1 MNVCILH
8 IHPFTWISSAFLLC
22 ALLLFFTMY
31 RIYIFYHSYAK
42 QYPMC
47 ALCVIYRMI
56 FFCSRHICWQQ
67 AHWQHPIPAT
77 FNRHIKLRRTAKNIA
92 IRRHRY
98 RCSCNHTIF
107 YSIWWY
113 GAIWFVFYLQKPKNW
128 LIPPADPIK
137 MGEKKLTHFF
147 GLPSIFGPPRRQR
160 RMELLSQ
167 NLISSLCAPKLNSRE
182 LFTQFHS
189 NRTF

>member
-1 MNVCILH
+1 
-8 IHPFTWISSAFLLC
+8 
-22 ALLLFFTMY
+22 MY

-77 FNRHIKLRRTAKNIA
+77 FNRHIKLRRTAKNIS

-98 RCSCNHTIF
+98 RCSCNHRIF

-137 MGEKKLTHFF
+137 MGEKKIDALFWFAINFWAASSTTTNGIIIAKFDFELMRSEIEFARIVYSIPFKPNFLRSFF
-147 GLPSIFGPPRRQR
+147 SL
-160 RMELLSQ
+160 LLS
-167 NLISSLCAPKLNSRE
+167 SGCACVCEMRKN
-182 LFTQFHS
+182 
-189 NRTF
+189 